1 MWESMTW
8 LAIFLAIAGLGAFAL
23 YLARGGAPSNLSAG
37 FFKPKIE
44 PRIGVVA
51 YAAMDSKRR
60 LVLIR
65 RDDVEHLVMTG
76 GPVDMVIE
84 TGIGGEKREA
94 DAHIA
99 SAAPATAHGSPRG
112 FGQRGPEPSFGQP
125 PPLFR
130 PLPTQRS
137 DEPELPASELT
148 RVERG

>member
-1 MWESMTW
+1 MWEGMTW
-8 LAIFLAIAGLGAFAL
+8 LAIVVAIAGFGAYAL
-23 YLARGGAPSNLSAG
+23 YAARGGSPTNLSAV
-37 FFKPKIE
+37 FFKPKTE

-94 DAHIA
+94 DAHA
-99 SAAPATAHGSPRG
+99 EPPATARGPSRG

-137 DEPELPASELT
+137 DDPELPASEMAGT

>member
-1 MWESMTW
+1 MWEGMTW
-8 LAIFLAIAGLGAFAL
+8 LAILVAIAGLGAYAL
-23 YLARGGAPSNLSAG
+23 YAARGGSPTNLSAV
-37 FFKPKIE
+37 FFKPKTE

-84 TGIGGEKREA
+84 TGIGGEKREV
-94 DAHIA
+94 DAHVE
-99 SAAPATAHGSPRG
+99 APARGPSRG

-137 DEPELPASELT
+137 DEPELPASEMAGT